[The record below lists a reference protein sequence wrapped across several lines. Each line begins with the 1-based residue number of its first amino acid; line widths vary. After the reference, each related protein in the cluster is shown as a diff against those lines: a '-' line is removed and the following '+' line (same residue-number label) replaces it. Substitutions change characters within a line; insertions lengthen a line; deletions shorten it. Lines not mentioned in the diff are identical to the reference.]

1 MFEDDEGDKR
11 DRYAT
16 VLVYLQDVEK
26 GGETTFPQ
34 LGIKVKP
41 KKGRALIWNSMTSDG
56 NCDPT
61 SIHNAAKVEQGHK
74 FIIQRW

>member
-1 MFEDDEGDKR
+1 MR

-16 VLVYLQDVEK
+16 VLVYLQDVQV
-26 GGETTFPQ
+26 GGETEFPL

-41 KKGRALIWNSMTSDG
+41 KKGLALVWNSMDREG
-56 NCDPT
+56 NCDPL
-61 SIHNAAKVEQGHK
+61 SLHDAKKVEKGHK